1 MATNTKVRSGVG
13 LLVVVGLLAV
23 GCHHGSSGGVG
34 KTGAALKVD
43 YVGSSDVVG
52 FKFSATAV
60 ACAGGTAPAPSTMDA
75 LVNLRDNLASGG
87 LSPGMPSLADGS
99 GHVFASVFLT
109 LPVGCYD
116 IVATPGSAVDPAM
129 GTFTA
134 SGQCAAATAKGVVV
148 VSGKTTQVPTLISQC
163 AGNGPG
169 GVDVPVAL
177 NHPPTIVLHVPDTT
191 GFQCELLQ
199 VCAFVSDVD
208 NDPVQVSFAE
218 AMPVGTPPAII
229 QADPML
235 TSLGMS
241 GGIKRYSLCARIAFP
256 DLGSRGFTVTAYDL
270 LKDGSTI
277 ESALPMGQTSH
288 ATFDFTLRNQPGF
301 GPECIDAG
309 VVRPIEPTFA
319 VVRADACAW
328 AMPADYYCSAMYAM
342 SGGFD
347 LASTCPGGTFDPTS
361 VFPSCSAIGG
371 GGTSTGTAGSM
382 GGGGMGGSGGSAG
395 GAGGMGGGAPDADGD
410 GVPDVLDL
418 CPGTPPMTV
427 VNSRGCSESQAVA
440 KVNADAF
447 PPYGAM
453 FTQSGDP
460 GRAGGVTYAY
470 TGINFA
476 SDGGLFDIYWVL
488 NDDSAF
494 GPYGISLD
502 GPVMMDETWSL
513 SMVDSMLANGLAVFS
528 GNTHIHL
535 FDGTLPPLMS
545 RLTVTAT
552 SGSNPLA
559 WQTTA
564 ALGVMPDLGTMAVQ
578 VPKGSA
584 TALTISAKAEVFDG
598 TNWIP
603 YLDYYDAAKTPPE
616 AKEAFISY
624 GGSFYQK

>member
-1 MATNTKVRSGVG
+1 MATKTKGSGVG
-13 LLVVVGLLAV
+13 LVVAMVLLAA
-23 GCHHGSSGGVG
+23 GCHHGSSNSVG

-43 YVGSSDVVG
+43 YLGSSDVVG

-60 ACAGGTAPAPSTMDA
+60 ACAGGSAPAPSTMDA
-75 LVNLRDNLASGG
+75 LVNLQDNLASGG
-87 LSPGMPSLADGS
+87 LSPGMHGLAGSS

-116 IVATPGSAVDPAM
+116 IVATPGSIVDPMTSA
-129 GTFTA
+129 FTA
-134 SGQCAAATAKGVVV
+134 SSQCAAATAKGIVVA
-148 VSGKTTQVPTLISQC
+148 SGKTTQVDTLISQC

-177 NHPPTIVLHVPDTT
+177 NHAPTIVLRIPDTT

-208 NDPVQVSFAE
+208 NDPLQVSFAE
-218 AMPVGTPPAII
+218 AMPAGTPPAII
-229 QADPML
+229 QADAML

-241 GGIKRYSLCARIAFP
+241 GGIKRYSQCAHIAFP

-277 ESALPMGQTSH
+277 ESSLPMGQTSH

-301 GPECIDAG
+301 GPECLDGG

-319 VVRADACAW
+319 VVRADGCAW
-328 AMPADYYCSAMYAM
+328 EMPAVYYCSAMDAT

-347 LASTCPGGTFDPTS
+347 LASTCPGGTFDPTA
-361 VFPSCSAIGG
+361 VFPSCSSLGG
-371 GGTSTGTAGSM
+371 GSTGAAGSM
-382 GGGGMGGSGGSAG
+382 GGGGAGGSGGTGGAG
-395 GAGGMGGGAPDADGD
+395 GASGMGGGAPDADGD

-447 PPYGAM
+447 PPYASM
-453 FTQSGDP
+453 FTQTGDP
-460 GRAGGVTYAY
+460 GRSGGIVYDY

-502 GPVMMDETWSL
+502 GPVMMGETWTL
-513 SMVDSMLANGLAVFS
+513 SSIDSMLPNGIAVFTGS
-528 GNTHIHL
+528 THIHL
-535 FDGTLPPLMS
+535 FDGSLPPLTS
-545 RLTVTAT
+545 RLTVTAKG
-552 SGSNPLA
+552 GSNPLA

-564 ALGVMPDLGTMAVQ
+564 SLGIMADSGTMAVQ
-578 VPKGSA
+578 VPKSMA
-584 TALTISAKAEVFDG
+584 SALTITAKAEVFDG
-598 TNWIP
+598 TNWVP
-603 YLDYYDAAKTPPE
+603 YLDYYDAAQTPPE
-616 AKEAFISY
+616 AKEAYISY